1 MGSELSLRLVG
12 ADVLRPDGLERAGS
26 LAFSEGLIGAEC
38 GREIDLTGYM
48 ILPGLIDMHGDGF
61 ERHVAVRRGAM
72 KDMAAGLRAAE
83 AELAVNGV
91 TTAVLAQFY
100 SWEGG
105 LRGPA
110 FADAMLTG
118 LGEIQADVL
127 TDMRPQLRF
136 ETHMLDDYAA
146 FEALVAKHGV
156 GYVVF
161 NDHIQHE
168 RFEQGRMQRRVH
180 GIALKS
186 GRNPAALEALLQR
199 MHDERGHVPE
209 SVTALAQGLASR
221 GVRLGSHDENT
232 REDRDFWSAA
242 GVDISEFPETQEAA
256 EAARAGGAGVILGA
270 PNVVRGG
277 SHKGNASAVELIAMG
292 LCDALASDY
301 HYPSLRRAAFFL
313 EEAGLRDLPGAWALV
328 SSGPARLLGLED
340 RGTLETGM
348 RADLMIVEAESRRVT
363 ATFAGGRIS
372 HMSGEIA
379 ERFIRSGS

>member
-1 MGSELSLRLVG
+1 MAGELSLRLVG
-12 ADVLRPDGLERAGS
+12 ADVLRPGGLERAGS
-26 LAFSEGLIGAEC
+26 LSFSDGMIGDAH
-38 GREIDLTGYM
+38 DLDVDLSGYM
-48 ILPGLIDMHGDGF
+48 ILPGLVDMHGDGF

-118 LGEIQADVL
+118 LGAVGGEVL

-136 ETHMLDDYAA
+136 ETHMLDDYEA
-146 FEALVAKHGV
+146 FEALVAKHSV

-168 RFEQGRMQRRVH
+168 RFEQGKMQRRTH

-186 GRNPAALEALLQR
+186 GRNPAVLEALLQR
-199 MHDERGHVPE
+199 MHDERGQVPE
-209 SVTALAQGLASR
+209 AVTGLAKRLAAR

-232 REDRDFWSAA
+232 REDRGFWSAA

-277 SHKGNASAVELIAMG
+277 SHKGNASAVELVAMG
-292 LCDALASDY
+292 LCDALA
-301 HYPSLRRAAFFL
+301 
-313 EEAGLRDLPGAWALV
+313 
-328 SSGPARLLGLED
+328 
-340 RGTLETGM
+340 
-348 RADLMIVEAESRRVT
+348 
-363 ATFAGGRIS
+363 
-372 HMSGEIA
+372 
-379 ERFIRSGS
+379 